1 MNIDEIESQQIGGK
15 QKNHYKHMQHLYC
28 AIEF

>member
-15 QKNHYKHMQHLYC
+15 KKHYKHMQHLYC